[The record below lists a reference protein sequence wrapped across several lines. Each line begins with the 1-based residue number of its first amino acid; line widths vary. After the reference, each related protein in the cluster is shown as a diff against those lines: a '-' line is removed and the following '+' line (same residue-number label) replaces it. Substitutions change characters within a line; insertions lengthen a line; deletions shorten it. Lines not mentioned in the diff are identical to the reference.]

1 MDNNSLNELLGSF
14 RQELSGYL
22 EEMFNFSQKQDDP
35 YDILQRLSAMSA
47 RGGWIRSQVVRSS
60 KREVVHFKSEEVDPF
75 LKQVDLQFR
84 IWSRVAAI
92 HKDEWDM
99 SRS

>member
-1 MDNNSLNELLGSF
+1 MDNNSLNELLAGF
-14 RQELSGYL
+14 RKELSGYL
-22 EEMFNFSQKQDDP
+22 EEMFGFSQDRHNP

-47 RGGWIRSQVVRSS
+47 RAGWIRSQVVRSN
-60 KREVVHFKSEEVDPF
+60 KREIVLFKSEEVDPF

-84 IWSRVAAI
+84 IWSRVAALV
-92 HKDEWDM
+92 KDEYDM